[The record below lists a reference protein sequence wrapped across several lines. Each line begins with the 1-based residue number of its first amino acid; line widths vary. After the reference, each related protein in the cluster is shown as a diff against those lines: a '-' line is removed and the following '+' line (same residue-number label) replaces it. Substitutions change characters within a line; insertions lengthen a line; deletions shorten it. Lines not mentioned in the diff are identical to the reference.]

1 MSAKKK
7 ASFLDQILYK
17 GEEKLRLWSG
27 VNRILPEYLII
38 GAAKCG
44 TTSLYNYLIQH
55 PAVFSCFKKEV
66 HYFDYY
72 FHKGEN
78 WYRSH
83 FTTQQKLESREREL
97 NQHCITG
104 ESSPYYLAHP
114 LSPQRVK
121 ALLPNVKMI
130 CMLRNPVDR
139 AISSFNNQVR
149 LGIEP
154 ITDFEEAIRLED
166 TRIQGHEER
175 LRNDPSYS
183 SFEHKYFSYI
193 RRGCY
198 AEQLENWYQ
207 HFPKDQIMV
216 IQSEKFY
223 ENPAPY
229 FKEVVNFVGLKSWEP
244 EKFKV
249 FNAGG
254 EYDKMSDPLRRKLLE
269 YYQPHNEKLFQL
281 IGKRFD
287 DWGR

>member
-1 MSAKKK
+1 
-7 ASFLDQILYK
+7 
-17 GEEKLRLWSG
+17 
-27 VNRILPEYLII
+27 
-38 GAAKCG
+38 
-44 TTSLYNYLIQH
+44 
-55 PAVFSCFKKEV
+55 
-66 HYFDYY
+66 
-72 FHKGEN
+72 
-78 WYRSH
+78 
-83 FTTQQKLESREREL
+83 
-97 NQHCITG
+97 
-104 ESSPYYLAHP
+104 
-114 LSPQRVK
+114 
-121 ALLPNVKMI
+121 
-130 CMLRNPVDR
+130 MLRNPVDR

-149 LGIEP
+149 LGIDP
-154 ITDFEEAIRLED
+154 LTDFEEAIRLED

-175 LRNDPSYS
+175 LRNDPNYS

-207 HFPKDQIMV
+207 QFPKNQIMV

-229 FKEVVNFVGLKSWEP
+229 FKEVVNFIGLNPWAP

-254 EYDKMSDPLRRKLLE
+254 EYDKMSDTLRRKLLD

-287 DWGR
+287 GWNV